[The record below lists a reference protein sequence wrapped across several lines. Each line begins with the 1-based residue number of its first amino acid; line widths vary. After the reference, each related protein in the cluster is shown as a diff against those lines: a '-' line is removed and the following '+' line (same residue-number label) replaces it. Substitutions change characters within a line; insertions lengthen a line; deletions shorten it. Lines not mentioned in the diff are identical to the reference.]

1 MRYLPG
7 TFQVLFRYLL
17 QLTKS
22 RGQILKSTKSSI
34 ISTLKDVKIKIKAEQ
49 LMFKLLSK
57 IALLSTLLSLLVLNK
72 GVSSLSYIRKCRF
85 FVSVNLSKLTV
96 TLADYI
102 QIHIHIRTDEAREQN
117 RPLYN
122 LGVIQRW
129 PPDGAVK

>member
-1 MRYLPG
+1 
-7 TFQVLFRYLL
+7 
-17 QLTKS
+17 
-22 RGQILKSTKSSI
+22 
-34 ISTLKDVKIKIKAEQ
+34 
-49 LMFKLLSK
+49 MFKQLSK

-72 GVSSLSYIRKCRF
+72 GVSSLSYIRECRF

-102 QIHIHIRTDEAREQN
+102 QIHIRIRTDEAREQN

-129 PPDGAVK
+129 PPDGAVKQ